1 MISANDQ
8 ETAFLAR
15 CGLVLL
21 VVGLLTPLVIGAM
34 ILVSSGPD
42 LSPATENTA
51 ASLGF
56 GFGFVAQAL
65 ALAVGILGRRHLAGR
80 IAIRGAIA
88 ILGLAVA
95 LMVAWSF
102 FGSVGHRRPL
112 TPRPVMFKAEVT
124 RPENTKKT
132 AGHVRKDSVP

>member
-1 MISANDQ
+1 MIAANDK

-15 CGLVLL
+15 SALVLWF
-21 VVGLLTPLVIGAM
+21 VGLLLPFVIAAM
-34 ILVSSGPD
+34 ILASSGPN

-56 GFGFVAQAL
+56 GFGFVALAL
-65 ALAVGILGRRHLAGR
+65 ALAFGIVGRRHLTGR

-88 ILGLAVA
+88 ILAVAVA

-102 FGSVGHRRPL
+102 FGGVGHPRPL
-112 TPRPVMFKAEVT
+112 PPRPVRIMTGQT
-124 RPENTKKT
+124 RPPT
-132 AGHVRKDSVP
+132 AEKMVGHDVKGSVP